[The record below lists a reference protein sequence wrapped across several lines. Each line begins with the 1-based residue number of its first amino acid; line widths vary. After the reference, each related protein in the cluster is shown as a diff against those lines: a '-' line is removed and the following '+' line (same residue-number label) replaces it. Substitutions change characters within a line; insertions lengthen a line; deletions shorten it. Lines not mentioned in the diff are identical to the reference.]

1 MDCPLS
7 YYIKQKYFLLT
18 ALVWVMKLHLD
29 NTEEC
34 LQTEYAINQV
44 NDEGA
49 VKKSS

>member
-1 MDCPLS
+1 
-7 YYIKQKYFLLT
+7 
-18 ALVWVMKLHLD
+18 MKLHLD